1 MAYVQ
6 MTATALRDTVRNI
19 TDLDAEDLPDSLLN
33 VYLRDGYYRILDL
46 EKRWAFLEKSFTFN
60 TVAEQRPYT
69 ISGFTADPISQI
81 VSIVDNNNIGFRL
94 DMVSHDMAEQTYI
107 GSYDTSGDPLFYS
120 IWEGKIHL
128 FPKPNNV
135 RTLVVRA
142 YREPIDWITSEGNV
156 DASANLHF
164 PLVYYA
170 CSRVYQRLEDTLMAG
185 EYKRSFDE
193 GVTLASANLSKPT
206 SHANLRLNAG
216 QTSGR
221 PTFNGYLQTMA
232 KNLKVN
238 Q

>member
-1 MAYVQ
+1 MAYVK
-6 MTATALRDTVRNI
+6 MTATALRDTVRSI
-19 TDLDAEDLPDSLLN
+19 TDLDATDLPDSLLN
-33 VYLRDGYYRILDL
+33 VYLRDGYYRILYL
-46 EKRWAFLEKSFTFN
+46 EKRWSFLEKTFTFS
-60 TVAEQRPYT
+60 TVAEQRAYT
-69 ISGFTADPISQI
+69 ISDFTADPIGQV

-94 DMVSHDMAEQTYI
+94 DMVGHDMAEQTYV

-120 IWEGKIHL
+120 IWEGKVHL

-193 GVTLASANLSKPT
+193 GVTLAAANISKPT

-221 PTFNGYLQTMA
+221 PTYNGWLQTMA